1 MPERENAIFPFG
13 LSILSRFLL
22 RSSGIIFFLI
32 LWEVSSRLHW
42 IDPYFLPRFSA
53 VTAEIWRLI
62 GDGSLISNLV
72 ISSARA
78 IGGLTIAC
86 LLGLPSGFAF
96 GRWFPAAAEALD
108 PLLRI
113 MSQINPFLVLLV
125 STLILGLGE
134 TTKFAVIAWVAVWP
148 ILFYT
153 ITAVRTIDPLQIKTA
168 RSLGISE
175 TGLLLKIL
183 IPAALPTIFTGLRI
197 SAGITFFILV
207 AVEMLNASSGL
218 GWFEHNSA
226 MNFEIAAM
234 YAGATV
240 IVVLGFLL
248 NRFLIALERSLFAW
262 KSPVDFLLGSVPTGN
277 QMSFWRPGKVST
289 TAAAFIILLLLV
301 GGSFE
306 IYHVNTDRARSLAGE
321 DAGKHAR
328 HLGSE
333 VGK

>member
-1 MPERENAIFPFG
+1 MPDLQSTSKR
-13 LSILSRFLL
+13 LLL
-22 RSSGIIFFLI
+22 RSSGIVFFLV
-32 LWEVSSRLHW
+32 LWELSSRLRW
-42 IDPYFLPRFSA
+42 IDPYFLPRFSSVA
-53 VTAEIWRLI
+53 AEIIKLI
-62 GDGSLISNLV
+62 EDGSLISNLA

-78 IGGLTIAC
+78 IGGLGIAC
-86 LLGLPSGFAF
+86 LVGLPLGFAL
-96 GRWFPAAAEALD
+96 GRRFPKTSAALD

-113 MSQINPFLVLLV
+113 LSQINPFLVLLA
-125 STLILGLGE
+125 STLILGFGE
-134 TTKFAVIAWVAVWP
+134 TTKFAVIAWVSLWP
-148 ILFYT
+148 LLFYT

-175 TGLLLKIL
+175 QGLLLKIL
-183 IPAALPTIFTGLRI
+183 IPAALPTIFTGVRI

-218 GWFEHNSA
+218 GYFEHNSA
-226 MNFEIAAM
+226 MNFEIPAM

-240 IVVLGFLL
+240 IVLLGFLL

-262 KSPVDFLLGSVPTGN
+262 KPPVEFLLGSVQSARRIQPAR
-277 QMSFWRPGKVST
+277 SARFSL
-289 TAAAFIILLLLV
+289 TAATAIIVTLLV

-306 IYHVNTDRARSLAGE
+306 IHRVNTERAQSLAGE
-321 DAGKHAR
+321 NPGSHSR

>member
-1 MPERENAIFPFG
+1 MPDQQS
-13 LSILSRFLL
+13 SISPLSRFLL
-22 RSSGIIFFLI
+22 RSSGIILFLV
-32 LWEVSSRLHW
+32 LWEAASRLRW
-42 IDPYFLPRFSA
+42 IDPYFLPRFSV
-53 VTAEIWRLI
+53 VTVEIWRLI
-62 GDGSLISNLV
+62 GDGSLISNLA

-78 IGGLTIAC
+78 IGGLAIAC
-86 LLGLPSGFAF
+86 LVGLPLGFAF
-96 GRWFPAAAEALD
+96 GRWFPATAAALD

-113 MSQINPFLVLLV
+113 MSQVNPFLVLMA
-125 STLILGLGE
+125 STLILGFGE
-134 TTKFAVIAWVAVWP
+134 TTKFAVIAWVSVWP
-148 ILFYT
+148 LLFYT
-153 ITAVRTIDPLQIKTA
+153 ITAVRTVDPLQIKTA

-175 TGLLLKIL
+175 SGLLLKIL

-218 GWFEHNSA
+218 GYFEHNSA
-226 MNFEIAAM
+226 MNFEIPAM

-262 KSPVDFLLGSVPTGN
+262 KAPVDFLLGTTIHPTT
-277 QMSFWRPGKVST
+277 QRPLWRPGRFSIV
-289 TAAAFIILLLLV
+289 AASLIIVVLLV

-306 IYHVNTDRARSLAGE
+306 IKRVNTERANSLSGDE
-321 DAGKHAR
+321 AGKHAR

>member
-1 MPERENAIFPFG
+1 MPEQQAISR
-13 LSILSRFLL
+13 LSLILL

-32 LWEVSSRLHW
+32 MWEVSSSLRW
-42 IDPYFLPRFSA
+42 IDPYFLPRFS
-53 VTAEIWRLI
+53 VVIVEIWRLT
-62 GDGSLISNLV
+62 GDGSLISNLA

-78 IGGLTIAC
+78 IGGLLIAC
-86 LLGLPSGFAF
+86 LIGLPLGFAF
-96 GRWFPAAAEALD
+96 GRWFPVTAAGLD

-113 MSQINPFLVLLV
+113 MSQVNPFLVLLA
-125 STLILGLGE
+125 STLILGFGE
-134 TTKFAVIAWVAVWP
+134 TTKFVVIAWVSLWP
-148 ILFYT
+148 LLFYT
-153 ITAVRTIDPLQIKTA
+153 ITAVSTIDPALIKTA

-175 TGLLLKIL
+175 SGLLFKIL

-226 MNFEIAAM
+226 MNFEIPGM
-234 YAGATV
+234 YASATV

-248 NRFLIALERSLFAW
+248 NRFLIAVEHSLFAW
-262 KSPVDFLLGSVPTGN
+262 RSPVDFLLGTIHSKQQRT
-277 QMSFWRPGKVST
+277 QWRPGRFGTV
-289 TAAAFIILLLLV
+289 AAALMILVLLV
-301 GGSFE
+301 SGSFE
-306 IYHVNTDRARSLAGE
+306 IYRVNTERAQSLAGE
-321 DAGKHAR
+321 NPGKHAR